1 MDIQFQELID
11 KIKKDGIESAEAA
24 SAQLKAEAEKNAQDI
39 VAAAKKE
46 AAGIVEKA
54 KEDAEHQEKA
64 GIAAIEQ
71 ASRNLVLSFK
81 TEIENLLGKLL
92 QKNVSELYSG
102 DVLKGIIPKVV
113 SGWAGGCDRIDVILD
128 EKELAGL
135 TAWSKQALSEEIK
148 KGVSVKA
155 GKNIGAG
162 FRIGE
167 KDGSAYYDFSAEAV
181 AEALS
186 EYLNPVLAE
195 IMKKSAGEV

>member
-1 MDIQFQELID
+1 
-11 KIKKDGIESAEAA
+11 
-24 SAQLKAEAEKNAQDI
+24 LKAEAEKNAQDI

>member
-24 SAQLKAEAEKNAQDI
+24 SAQLKAEAEKDARDI